1 MSRIYNF
8 SAGPATLPLP
18 VLEQAR
24 DDFVDYKGT
33 GMSLVESS
41 HRGKAYDKVHYEAI
55 GLFRELLGLPDNYK
69 VLLLGGGATLQFS
82 MIPLNLMP
90 EGGSCDFTLTGT
102 WAKKAYSDAGKV
114 GNVNLVYD
122 GTEEKFTRMPSPSE
136 LTLDPDAAYF
146 HLTSNET
153 IAGTQWKEWPN
164 SGRVPMVC
172 DMSSDIMSRPIPVEK
187 FGLIYAGAQK
197 NLGPSGLG
205 VVIIREDLIDRNPR
219 DLTAYLKYATHA
231 KSDSLYNTPPVFPI
245 WMVKMVLEWV
255 KDHGGLTAMETLA
268 RERSDLLYDCMA
280 NSGGYYR
287 CPVDEKTR
295 STMNVVWRLP
305 TEDLEKQFIAE
316 ALELGFSG
324 LKGHRSVGG
333 CRASIYNAMPVEG
346 ITSLVE
352 FMNEF
357 QRKNG

>member
-18 VLEQAR
+18 VLEEAR
-24 DDFVDYKGT
+24 DEFVDYKGI
-33 GMSLVESS
+33 GMSLVEAS
-41 HRGKAYDKVHYEAI
+41 HRGKAYDQVHSEAMA
-55 GLFRELLGLPDNYK
+55 LFKELLGLPDDYK
-69 VLLLGGGATLQFS
+69 VLFLGGGATLQFS
-82 MIPLNLMP
+82 MIPLNLLP

-102 WAKKAYSDAGKV
+102 WSKKAFNDAKKV

-122 GTEEKFTRMPSPSE
+122 GTAEKYTRMPDPSE
-136 LTLDPDAAYF
+136 LTLDPDAAYL

-153 IAGTQWKEWPN
+153 IAGTQWKAWPD
-164 SGRVPMVC
+164 SGDVPLVC
-172 DMSSDIMSRPIPVEK
+172 DMSSDIMSRPIPAEK

-205 VVIIREDLIDRNPR
+205 VVIIREDLLERSPR
-219 DLTAYLKYATHA
+219 DLTAYLNYKTHA
-231 KSDSLYNTPPVFPI
+231 DADSLYNTPPVFPI

-255 KDHGGLTAMETLA
+255 KAQGGLAAMETLSKL
-268 RERSDLLYDCMA
+268 RSDLLYGCMA
-280 NSGGYYR
+280 DSGGYYR
-287 CPVDEKTR
+287 CPVEEKTR

-316 ALELGFSG
+316 ALAAGYSG

-333 CRASIYNAMPVEG
+333 CRASIYNAMPVDG

>member
-8 SAGPATLPLP
+8 SAGPAALPLP

-24 DDFVDYKGT
+24 DEFVDYKGT
-33 GMSLVESS
+33 GMSLVEAS
-41 HRGKAYDKVHYEAI
+41 HRGKAYDQVHTEAM
-55 GLFRELLGLPDNYK
+55 GLFKELLGLPDNYK
-69 VLLLGGGATLQFS
+69 VLFLGGGATLQFS
-82 MIPLNLMP
+82 MIPLNLLP

-102 WAKKAYSDAGKV
+102 WAKKALADAKLV
-114 GNVNLVYD
+114 GNVNVVWD
-122 GTEEKFTRMPSPSE
+122 GTEEKYVRMPDPSE
-136 LTLDPDAAYF
+136 LTLDPNAAYF

-153 IAGTQWKEWPN
+153 IAGIQWKEWPD
-164 SGRVPMVC
+164 SGAVPMVC

-197 NLGPSGLG
+197 NLGPAGLG

-219 DLTAYLKYATHA
+219 PLTAYLSYKTHA
-231 KSDSLYNTPPVFPI
+231 DSDSLYNTPPVFPI

-255 KDHGGLTAMETLA
+255 KAQGGLPAMEALA
-268 RERSDLLYDCMA
+268 EKRSGLLYGAMA
-280 NSGGYYR
+280 DSGGYYR
-287 CPVDEKTR
+287 CPVQEATR

-316 ALELGFSG
+316 ALAAGFSG

-352 FMNEF
+352 FMKEF

>member
-8 SAGPATLPLP
+8 SAGPAALPLP
-18 VLEQAR
+18 VLERAR
-24 DDFVDYKGT
+24 DEFVDYQGT

-41 HRGKAYDKVHYEAI
+41 HRGKAYDKVHYEAM
-55 GLFRELLGLPDNYK
+55 GLFKELLGLPDNFK
-69 VLLLGGGATLQFS
+69 VLFLGGGATMQFS
-82 MIPLNLMP
+82 MIPMNLLP

-102 WAKKAYSDAGKV
+102 WAKKAYGDAKKF

-122 GTEEKFTRMPSPSE
+122 GTEEKYVRMPDPKD
-136 LTLDPDAAYF
+136 LTLDPNAAYL

-153 IAGTQWKEWPN
+153 IAGIQWKDWPD
-164 SGRVPMVC
+164 SGDVPLIC
-172 DMSSDIMSRPIPVEK
+172 DMSSDIMSRPIPAEK
-187 FGLIYAGAQK
+187 FGMIYAGAQK

-205 VVIIREDLIDRNPR
+205 VVIIREDLIERSPR
-219 DLTAYLKYATHA
+219 DLPAYLKYATHA
-231 KSDSLYNTPPVFPI
+231 KADSLYNTPPVFPI

-255 KDHGGLTAMETLA
+255 KEQGGVAAMETLA
-268 RERSDLLYDCMA
+268 AKRSGMLYEAMA
-280 NSGGYYR
+280 TSGGYYR
-287 CPVDEKTR
+287 CPVDEATR

-305 TEDLEKQFIAE
+305 TEDLEKKFIAE
-316 ALELGFSG
+316 ALEAGFSG

-346 ITSLVE
+346 IAALVE

-357 QRKNG
+357 KRNNG

>member
-24 DDFVDYKGT
+24 DEFVDFKGI
-33 GMSLVESS
+33 GMSLVEAS
-41 HRGKAYDKVHYEAI
+41 HRGKAYDQVHSEAM
-55 GLFRELLGLPDNYK
+55 GLFKELLGLPDNYK
-69 VLLLGGGATLQFS
+69 VLFLGGGATLQFS
-82 MIPLNLMP
+82 MIPLNLLP

-102 WAKKAYSDAGKV
+102 WSKKACNDAKKV

-122 GTEEKFTRMPSPSE
+122 GTAEKYTRMPDPSE
-136 LTLDPDAAYF
+136 LTLDPNAAYL

-153 IAGTQWKEWPN
+153 IAGTQWKAWPD
-164 SGRVPMVC
+164 SGAVPLVC
-172 DMSSDIMSRPIPVEK
+172 DMSSDIMSRPIPAEK

-197 NLGPSGLG
+197 NLGPAGLG
-205 VVIIREDLIDRNPR
+205 VVIIREDLLERNPR
-219 DLTAYLKYATHA
+219 DLTAYLSYKTHA
-231 KSDSLYNTPPVFPI
+231 DADSLYNTPPVFPI

-255 KDHGGLTAMETLA
+255 KAQGGLPAMERLA
-268 RERSDLLYDCMA
+268 KERSELLYGCMA
-280 NSGGYYR
+280 ASSGYYR
-287 CPVDEKTR
+287 CPVEERTR

-316 ALELGFSG
+316 ALAAGFSG

-333 CRASIYNAMPVEG
+333 CRASIYNAMPVKG

-357 QRKNG
+357 QRRNG